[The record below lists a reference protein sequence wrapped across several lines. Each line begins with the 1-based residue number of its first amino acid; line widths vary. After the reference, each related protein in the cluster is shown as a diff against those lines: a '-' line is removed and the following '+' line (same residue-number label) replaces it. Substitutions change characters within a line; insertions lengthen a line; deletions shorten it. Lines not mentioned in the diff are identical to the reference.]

1 MSRCHYL
8 VDQNDFM
15 VLLCRK
21 MKKISVAGFAGKEN
35 VMSEEKYL
43 ICEDSIEGVFTGIY
57 EAYALKEGHDHI
69 YLQIGEE
76 ENFRLFARYLYI
88 VPDSVKTMKVA
99 ETIQKRLGTEV
110 YLRICQALATQD
122 EQKGQAVY
130 QTLVDGITKKSGRRV
145 LEHLTNP
152 YVEKVFRLSRSASN
166 EIHRMLEFVRFQ
178 ELEQGV
184 LFSKIGPKCNV
195 VSFIMPHFADR
206 LPLENFMI
214 YDEKRHLYGVHPA
227 GEEWYLVSALAEDVS
242 DTFRMSEKEE
252 QYQELFTMFCRTIAI
267 QTRKNLK
274 LQQQMLPLRFRDYMV
289 EFHKN

>member
-1 MSRCHYL
+1 MP
-8 VDQNDFM
+8 
-15 VLLCRK
+15 
-21 MKKISVAGFAGKEN
+21 
-35 VMSEEKYL
+35 EEKYL

-69 YLQIGEE
+69 HLQIGEE
-76 ENFRLFARYLYI
+76 ENFRLFAQYLYI
-88 VPDSVKTMKVA
+88 APDSVKTMKVA
-99 ETIQKRLGTEV
+99 ETIQKRLGAEV
-110 YLRICQALATQD
+110 YLRICQALATED
-122 EQKGQAVY
+122 TQKGQAVY

-166 EIHRMLEFVRFQ
+166 EIHRMIEFVRFQ

-184 LFSKIGPKCNV
+184 LFSRIGPKCNV

-214 YDEKRHLYGVHPA
+214 YDEHRDLYGVHPA
-227 GEEWYLVSALAEDVS
+227 GEEWYLVSAPEEDVS
-242 DTFRMSEKEE
+242 DVFRMSEKEE

-267 QTRKNLK
+267 KARKNLK
-274 LQQQMLPLRFRDYMV
+274 LQQQMLPLRFRDNMV